1 MKIPKKYF
9 CLIYNYLFLFIS
21 NAKSEVKIIAQVGTE
36 IITNY
41 DLKKKLNN
49 FILTNQN

>member
-1 MKIPKKYF
+1 MKIPKKVLLSNF
-9 CLIYNYLFLFIS
+9 IIIFFLFIS

-41 DLKKKLNN
+41 DLKIKLEQ
-49 FILTNQN
+49 FYF